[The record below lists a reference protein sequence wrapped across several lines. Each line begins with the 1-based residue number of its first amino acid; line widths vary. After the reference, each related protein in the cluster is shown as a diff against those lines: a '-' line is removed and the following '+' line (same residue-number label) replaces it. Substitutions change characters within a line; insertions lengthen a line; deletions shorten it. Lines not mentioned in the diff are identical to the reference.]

1 MIIQNQIWVFLMTFF
16 LCLGGGITYGQCPNN
31 YVINTE
37 NQPTCG
43 NVSNGRLLVVGN
55 TYYSGSTYIW
65 SNGSASRS
73 LYNVPAGHYTVT
85 ITDPTTCTYTATTY
99 LATAGVDVSFYP
111 FNTCTGQLRANVHW
125 STAYPRTYLWG
136 NGSTQNYIQN
146 PAPGHHSVT
155 ITDGNG
161 CTGEASIV
169 MNPYNTPMTLTHT
182 STVASCN
189 ANDASID
196 LTVTGGTA
204 PYAYS
209 WSGVGQGQTVEDP
222 VNLARGYTLG
232 AVRDANNCISYYPVN
247 VDGVGISL
255 QKQNTSCGQNNG
267 SLTVNTT
274 NLSNPT
280 FLWSTGATTPVI
292 NNLAPWVWYSVTVTD
307 GTCVISDS
315 ARVSNGGNIYLYL
328 SDSSSNGCDT
338 DYIQSYVYGGA
349 GAYNYLWST
358 GETTPDIMLQQG
370 INQYSVT
377 VTDLNGCAVTST
389 IQASLSITG
398 LNFSSLVT
406 DATCG
411 NSDGA
416 IDLTMTLGTASS
428 FLWSPTGD
436 TTEDITGLA
445 AGFHTVAITNSVGCT
460 YYDTIPVGEFIELT
474 SINASC
480 GLNNGSATVY
490 DYGMTSPTF
499 AWSNGVT
506 TPTANNLTAGTY
518 YITVTNGA
526 CALVDTLEILDGG
539 LVTAQIISASNCA
552 PSYLAAVTTAGA
564 APYTYLWNNG
574 ATSNVITS
582 VTQGDTYY
590 VTITDAN
597 GCFDSTS
604 FLIPVFPAITATEV
618 VTDAVCNGENGSIY
632 LTMTGGTAPYN
643 FSWSYEG
650 VTAQNLIGLFPG
662 QYTVNISDNNG
673 CVLSIPD
680 IVVGGQTIVNV
691 NGVKTNVNAANTGG
705 AIDITVTGVTSPTF
719 LWSNGATTEDITNLS
734 SGWYS
739 VTITDLVTGCT
750 FSRNYTLAG
759 PHVTNPNIKIR
770 GHIYDV
776 SATGTCQV
784 GLPLAYE
791 MVTLQPLGLVRFT
804 NVDGAYEFN
813 ITTPGNYT
821 VEYVNTSPLTTT
833 VLCPVGGIAT
843 INGAVQ
849 GVCYSNNFYLT
860 NPPAQ
865 DLEIDLYDYSLAA
878 PGFSYYTRIN
888 YCNKGNTIMN
898 GTIEY
903 DYNALLGFESITG
916 LGSTLTLHDIP
927 GHKFNWSFNN
937 LNPAECRWVDVKFR
951 VPANTPLGTAL
962 QGTADILPIVGDV
975 TPADNTDGDSTTVV
989 GAWDPNDK
997 QVGPY
1002 HSGDAWNGGIIY
1014 TTDEEL
1020 EYTIRFQNTG
1030 TAPAHIVVIRDTLD
1044 MNLLPE
1050 TVRDIQTK
1058 HDADISLENGN
1069 ILVFTFN
1076 NIYLPDSSA
1085 DFDASMGFVKFKVN
1099 RIAGLPVGTQIENT
1113 AAIYF
1118 DYNVPIITNT
1128 PISVIDQYTSV
1139 VDVDGNE
1146 FTVETMPNPFERGI
1160 TLKYTLDES
1169 SEVTIRVMNSIGQCV
1184 YTHVA
1189 GVTQNEGVYIEQL
1202 NMEDLPSGMYLL
1214 NVETNKAMTTTK
1226 IVKR

>member
-1 MIIQNQIWVFLMTFF
+1 MNIQNQFWVFLTTFF
-16 LCLGGGITYGQCPNN
+16 LCLGGGITYGQCPNS
-31 YVINTE
+31 YTITTQT
-37 NQPTCG
+37 QPTCG
-43 NVSNGRLLVVGN
+43 NTSNGRISVVGN

-65 SNGSASRS
+65 SNGSTNRS
-73 LYNVPAGHYTVT
+73 LFNISAGNYSVTV
-85 ITDPTTCTYTATTY
+85 TDPTTCTYTATAY
-99 LATAGVDVSFYP
+99 LATAGVDVFFYP
-111 FNTCTGQLRANVHW
+111 FSVCVGRLVANVY
-125 STAYPRTYLWG
+125 SPAVGPLTYLWG

-146 PAPGHHSVT
+146 PAPGHYSVT
-155 ITDGNG
+155 ITDGYG
-161 CTGEASIV
+161 CTGEESIV
-169 MNPYNTPMTLTHT
+169 IDPYDTPMTLTHT
-182 STVASCN
+182 STIASCN

-204 PYAYS
+204 PYTYY
-209 WSGVGQGQTVEDP
+209 WSGVGGGQTVEDP
-222 VNLARGYTLG
+222 VNLARGYTRVT
-232 AVRDANNCISYYPVN
+232 VRDANNCTSYHSVN
-247 VDGVGISL
+247 VDGVGVYF
-255 QKQNTSCGQNNG
+255 QRVNTSCGQNNG
-267 SLTVNTT
+267 SLTANVG

-280 FLWSTGATTPVI
+280 FLWNTGATTPVI

-315 ARVSNGGNIYLYL
+315 TRISSGGNIYMYL

-338 DYIQSYVYGGA
+338 DYINSSTYGGA
-349 GAYNYLWST
+349 GAYTYLWST
-358 GETTPDIMLQQG
+358 GETTEDIMLQQG
-370 INQYSVT
+370 INQYTVT
-377 VTDLNGCAVTST
+377 VTDLNGCTVTRT

-416 IDLTMTLGTASS
+416 IDLTMTLGTATS
-428 FLWSPTGD
+428 FLWSPTGA

-445 AGFHTVAITNSVGCT
+445 AGFHTVAITNSVGCI

-474 SINASC
+474 SIDASC

-518 YITVTNGA
+518 YITVTNGT
-526 CALVDTLEILDGG
+526 CALVDTLEILDAG
-539 LVTAQIISASNCA
+539 LVSAQISSASNCA
-552 PSYLAAVTTAGA
+552 PGYLGAVTTAGA

-582 VTQGDTYY
+582 VTQGSTYY

-604 FLIPVFPAITATEV
+604 YLIPVFPAITATQA
-618 VTDAVCNGENGSIY
+618 VTDAVCNGENGFIY

-643 FSWSYEG
+643 FSWSYKNI
-650 VTAQNLIGLFPG
+650 TAQNLTGLFPG
-662 QYTVNISDNNG
+662 QYTVNITDNNG
-673 CVLSIPD
+673 CALSIPN

-691 NGVKTNVNAANTGG
+691 NRVITNVNAANTGG
-705 AIDITVTGVTSPTF
+705 AIDITVTGVSNPTF
-719 LWSNGATTEDITNLS
+719 LWNNGEITEDISNLS
-734 SGWYS
+734 AGRYS
-739 VTITDLVTGCT
+739 VTITDPVTGCT
-750 FSRNYTLAG
+750 FSRNYRLAG
-759 PHVTNPNIKIR
+759 PHVANPNIKIR
-770 GHIYDV
+770 GRIYDV
-776 SATGTCQV
+776 SATGTCQA

-804 NVDGAYEFN
+804 DAYGRYEFN
-813 ITTPGNYT
+813 VTTPGNYT
-821 VEYVNTSPLTTT
+821 VEYINTTPLTTT
-833 VLCPVGGIAT
+833 IVCPVGGIAT
-843 INGAVQ
+843 INGTVQ
-849 GVCYSNNFYLT
+849 GGCYSNDFYLT
-860 NPPAQ
+860 NPPVQ
-865 DLEIDLYDYSLAA
+865 DLTVDLWDYSLAA
-878 PGFSYYTRIN
+878 PGFSYYTRVK

-927 GHKFNWSFNN
+927 GHKFYWSFNN
-937 LNPAECRWVDVKFR
+937 LNPAECRYVDVKFR
-951 VPANTPLGTAL
+951 VPTTTPLGTGL
-962 QGTADILPIVGDV
+962 QGTADVLPIVGDV
-975 TPADNTDGDSTTVV
+975 TPADNTDGEYTTVV

-997 QVGPY
+997 QVEPY
-1002 HSGDAWNGGIIY
+1002 HTGDSWNGGIIY

-1030 TAPAHIVVIRDTLD
+1030 TAPAHVVVIRDTLD
-1044 MNLLPE
+1044 VNLLPQ
-1050 TVRDIQTK
+1050 TVREIDTK
-1058 HDADISLENGN
+1058 HDADITIENGN

-1076 NIYLPDSSA
+1076 DIYLPDSTT
-1085 DFDASMGFVKFKVN
+1085 DFDASMGFVKFKIN
-1099 RIAGLPVGTQIENT
+1099 RVAGLPVGTQIENT

-1118 DYNVPIITNT
+1118 DYNEPIITNT
-1128 PISVIDQYTSV
+1128 PISIIDQYTSV
-1139 VDVDGNE
+1139 IDVDGNE

-1160 TLKYTLDES
+1160 TLKYTLEEASDVS
-1169 SEVTIRVMNSIGQCV
+1169 IRVLNSMGQCV
-1184 YTHVA
+1184 YTHVVDA
-1189 GVTQNEGVYIEQL
+1189 AQAEGVYIEQL
-1202 NMEDLPSGMYLL
+1202 NLGDLPTGMYLL